1 MCCFRKFLFRGVNF
15 PWNEQHLCVAS
26 KLIII
31 FCVEEIFDKVG
42 VVTRAFVNF
51 NNNGRSNGSAEV
63 TFAKKA
69 DARGAVREFNGVS
82 FYQNCGAVV
91 DNHSNYILEFLT
103 LFSTLLII

>member
-1 MCCFRKFLFRGVNF
+1 MSNINTSGTVRISGLRPTVTSDDVK
-15 PWNEQHLCVAS
+15 
-26 KLIII
+26 
-31 FCVEEIFDKVG
+31 EIFDKVG

-51 NNNGRSNGSAEV
+51 NNNGRSSGSAEV

-91 DNHSNYILEFLT
+91 DNHSNYILQFWT
-103 LFSTLLII
+103 SFSKLLLI